1 MGKIIAKLSPGRSA
15 GHDPWAWG
23 SKCGPHGAGI
33 TGREGPWEPKNG
45 RETRG
50 NICLE
55 IGKKMPEKWKH
66 FVWALETVV
75 MCLVGVGKC
84 MGVEFGKIGSAPR
97 VLGPSGTPKKA
108 RFWSSSNGE
117 NYRQI
122 VARAVGWS
130 WSLGLGK

>member
-1 MGKIIAKLSPGRSA
+1 MGRLGRPHFGVAQMDFGVAQMGKIIAKLSPGRSA

-23 SKCGPHGAGI
+23 SKCGPRGAGI

-66 FVWALETVV
+66 FV
-75 MCLVGVGKC
+75 
-84 MGVEFGKIGSAPR
+84 
-97 VLGPSGTPKKA
+97 GPWK
-108 RFWSSSNGE
+108 R
-117 NYRQI
+117 
-122 VARAVGWS
+122 
-130 WSLGLGK
+130 L